1 MEKTFKQ
8 LMKDW
13 EHSSIYRRLK
23 VELDH
28 KKQAILEF
36 KLNIEELMKEKKN
49 VVLTRDNLKKIMD
62 KPYIAFIDWYDI
74 NENTRKELFF
84 DFSKHLL
91 NLNYYL
97 KKAVEAEE
105 FEFAVFIRDV
115 ITRDIERFKTE
126 YLPILPDYNEQYD
139 ADLTSFMVNKARELF
154 KI

>member
-1 MEKTFKQ
+1 
-8 LMKDW
+8 
-13 EHSSIYRRLK
+13 
-23 VELDH
+23 
-28 KKQAILEF
+28 
-36 KLNIEELMKEKKN
+36 
-49 VVLTRDNLKKIMD
+49 MD

-139 ADLTSFMVNKARELF
+139 ADLTTFMVNKARELF